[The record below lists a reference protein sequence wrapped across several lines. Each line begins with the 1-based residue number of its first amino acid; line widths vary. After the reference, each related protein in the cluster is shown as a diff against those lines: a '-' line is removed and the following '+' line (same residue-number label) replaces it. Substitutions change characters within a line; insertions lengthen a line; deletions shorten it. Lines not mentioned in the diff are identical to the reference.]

1 MTKKDV
7 YQCQCEN
14 CSQSKSHPDKE
25 SHRLMN
31 LFLTRL
37 DEQQRRW
44 YVGMEAKKLG
54 HGGTKKM
61 AQITGTNINTIR
73 RGKREL
79 TDNLETRPKDRVR
92 LPGGGR
98 KAVEKNARYR
108 NGTEGRSRRCGGRRP
123 DE

>member
-1 MTKKDV
+1 
-7 YQCQCEN
+7 
-14 CSQSKSHPDKE
+14 
-25 SHRLMN
+25 MN

-98 KAVEKNARYR
+98 KAVEKKRQV
-108 NGTEGRSRRCGGRRP
+108 SKWH
-123 DE
+123 